1 MSFSTFHKKMNKI
14 CISNKDLVDNIY
26 KERRKSLE
34 MKSYCI
40 KTDSKQMI
48 EYLLNKISNLNF
60 PNIYYCNKSFK
71 IYENVIVHYKEKNV
85 EKFKNIIANIITDTE
100 IEFYQEKITK
110 RILNVNY
117 FYFEEFEK
125 NIIYENCIEF
135 LKQDEEEVYETL
147 FKCIK
152 KNIDDHKNIYLEG
165 IINFRVG
172 DYVKI
177 LDNIVDMAV
186 NKYIIEKEYNEF
198 ISLLRIYVNTSEP
211 KTELIHL
218 IYTNGESI
226 LLDKEKNIIK
236 LNNEIS
242 NAKYLSDITFSSNDI
257 ALNTLLSMLPKKI
270 ELHIIDKEDEFINT
284 LKLIFENKIRI
295 CIDCNICKTYRMIN
309 KVNLSYNSQT

>member
-1 MSFSTFHKKMNKI
+1 
-14 CISNKDLVDNIY
+14 
-26 KERRKSLE
+26 

-60 PNIYYCNKSFK
+60 PNIYYCNKTFK

-117 FYFEEFEK
+117 FYFDEFEK
-125 NIIYENCIEF
+125 NIIYENCIEL
-135 LKQDEEEVYETL
+135 LKQDEEEIYETL

-152 KNIDDHKNIYLEG
+152 KNINDHRNIYLEG
-165 IINFRVG
+165 IINFRAK
-172 DYVKI
+172 DYIKI

-198 ISLLRIYVNTSEP
+198 ISLLRIYVSTTEP
-211 KTELIHL
+211 KNEEIHL
-218 IYTNGESI
+218 IYVNGESI

-236 LNNEIS
+236 MSNEIS
-242 NAKYLSDITFSSNDI
+242 NAQYLSDITFSSNDI
-257 ALNTLLSMLPKKI
+257 ALNTLLSMLPKEI
-270 ELHIIDKEDEFINT
+270 ELHIIDREDEFINT

-295 CIDCNICKTYRMIN
+295 CNDCNICKTYKMIN
-309 KVNLSYNSQT
+309 KVDFKYNSQK